1 VHGHVPDDSLRHFFR
16 AHCADLPQLID
27 VVVRVAQ
34 TLEERRQQRCRR
46 AGVGAALHEANGI
59 LVVSVPCEL
68 CSIKRAPR
76 ACDLGFLQE
85 IAMQARGSVPSRAQ
99 SCMGLTHDAPQHFW
113 LGKCSSPCPLSLLV
127 LHCFVVEPVIDAL
140 NHFLNASI
148 QTIEHFAPAQVLEQ
162 IRKRRARQGADMVMD
177 EMPGGVD
184 EAAKALVPSLID
196 QASELAKHLLLSH
209 RERLAVSKRSAS
221 SDSRCG
227 CTIAAASYGIKRFKK
242 M

>member
-1 VHGHVPDDSLRHFFR
+1 M
-16 AHCADLPQLID
+16 
-27 VVVRVAQ
+27 
-34 TLEERRQQRCRR
+34 
-46 AGVGAALHEANGI
+46 GAALHEANGI

-68 CSIKRAPR
+68 CSIKQAAR
-76 ACDLGFLQE
+76 ACDSDFCRKLRCKR
-85 IAMQARGSVPSRAQ
+85 ARARQYAKQ
-99 SCMGLTHDAPQHFW
+99 STELYGLTHDAPQHFW
-113 LGKCSSPCPLSLLV
+113 LGKCSSPCPQSLLV
-127 LHCFVVEPVIDAL
+127 LHCFVAEPVVIDAL

-184 EAAKALVPSLID
+184 EAAKALVAPLID

-221 SDSRCG
+221 SDSRCA
-227 CTIAAASYGIKRFKK
+227 CVVCDLIDVQLAASRGRPSSGRGCVQVGSVAGDSCHRVDWSSRLCV
-242 M
+242 